1 MYIKLVIAVGSLHP
15 GQFLAQAPAFSY
27 INPGDEVM
35 VKYANTDEHRC
46 RVINEIDVSDD
57 SEEFKFIMDMS
68 DVKTL
73 PKVVSKVSYCPLEYN
88 DDKANADM
96 VE

>member
-1 MYIKLVIAVGSLHP
+1 MYMKLVIAVGSLHP
-15 GQFLAQAPAFSY
+15 GQFLAQAPAFAY
-27 INPGDEVM
+27 INPDDEVM

-46 RVINEIDVSDD
+46 RVINAIDVSTD
-57 SEEFKFIMDMS
+57 SDEFKFIMDMS

-73 PKVVSKVSYCPLEYN
+73 PKIVSRVSYYPIEYT
-88 DDKANADM
+88 DTKANADM